1 MGQTDIIIG
10 HYLAKRKTIMAYIG
24 QTKLD
29 ANKLMNIWFEMESKP
44 NAEQTQD
51 ALFVVAC
58 HLGQGAELNK
68 LVNNYLDIVW
78 GEE

>member
-1 MGQTDIIIG
+1 MVSF
-10 HYLAKRKTIMAYIG
+10 LSRKSGTKTMAYIG

-29 ANKLMNIWFEMESKP
+29 ANQLMNIWFEMESKP
-44 NAEQTQD
+44 NACQTQD
-51 ALFVVAC
+51 ALFAVAH
-58 HLGQGAELNK
+58 HLGQGAELDK